1 MFHFLGDH
9 LHMRNNSRWAPLL
22 CGNSYSRPGNSSLN
36 VLNNKIGQNQNYT
49 KAHYPPIFR
58 KKNPCHLS
66 SRFFRYLSIVLGKY
80 VTYTC
85 ANKKLQKS
93 PTKP

>member
-22 CGNSYSRPGNSSLN
+22 YGNSYSRPGNSSLN

-49 KAHYPPIFR
+49 KAHYPP
-58 KKNPCHLS
+58 PPL
-66 SRFFRYLSIVLGKY
+66 YLGKRTHVIY
-80 VTYTC
+80 PVASFAIYLLC
-85 ANKKLQKS
+85 
-93 PTKP
+93 